1 MADSLSLVP
10 RVMPGVAVQ
19 VIDDDVL
26 LLAGE
31 DLTRLTGSLAAT
43 MSNVDGFRS
52 VQGIVDLV
60 GSASEAVDELVSR
73 GTLELVDAGREPRY
87 RRPDHVG
94 VSEDPDVLVL
104 LDLRTGDRPVLGSPA
119 AEVWRLLVTTG
130 TMSATVAELE
140 LEFPDT
146 PSLAADTAAFVSE
159 LESQGL
165 VERFD

>member
-1 MADSLSLVP
+1 MADPLSLVP
-10 RVMPGVAVQ
+10 RVVPGVAVQ

-26 LLAGE
+26 VLAGE
-31 DLTRLTGSLAAT
+31 DLTRLTGALAADDAGEI
-43 MSNVDGFRS
+43 DGVRHA
-52 VQGIVDLV
+52 VRAL
-60 GSASEAVDELVSR
+60 EEVDELVSR
-73 GTLELVDAGREPRY
+73 GILELVDAGPEPRY

-104 LDLRTGDRPVLGSPA
+104 LDLRTGERPVLGSPA

-130 TMSATVAELE
+130 SVRATVAELE

-159 LESQGL
+159 MESQGL
-165 VERFD
+165 VERVG

>member
-1 MADSLSLVP
+1 MADALTLVP
-10 RVMPGVAVQ
+10 RLVPGVAVQ

-26 LLAGE
+26 VLAGE
-31 DLTRLTGSLAAT
+31 DLTRLTGALART
-43 MSNVDGFRS
+43 MREIDGVRS
-52 VQGIVDLV
+52 VQSEEVD
-60 GSASEAVDELVSR
+60 ALVSR
-73 GTLELVDAGREPRY
+73 GILELVDAGPEPRY

-104 LDLRTGDRPVLGSPA
+104 LDLRTGERPVLGSPA

-130 TMSATVAELE
+130 TVRATVAELE

-159 LESQGL
+159 MESQGL
-165 VERFD
+165 VERVG

>member
-1 MADSLSLVP
+1 MADPLSLVP

-26 LLAGE
+26 VLAGE

-43 MSNVDGFRS
+43 MSNVDGVRS
-52 VQGIVDLV
+52 VQVIADLV

-73 GTLELVDAGREPRY
+73 GILELVDAGPEPRY

-104 LDLRTGDRPVLGSPA
+104 LDLRTGERPVLGSPA

-130 TMSATVAELE
+130 SVRATVAELE

-146 PSLAADTAAFVSE
+146 PSLAADTAAFVTE
-159 LESQGL
+159 MESQGL
-165 VERFD
+165 VERVG